1 MMKNWYLTSLHDH
14 TIQRKGMKTKDKDEA
29 SNVDELFPQ
38 DVGKW
43 LWGPRVQIE
52 FLTFWVSNR
61 DFHNEKVLRTSMRVT
76 FTCCVIWRSLVVL
89 GRGQKC
95 QLFFRNFR
103 HTYLSGFWRYNSEQ
117 VTKNYLRDQENRL
130 ACTRKARAE
139 TAPLPSHIWKKLGI
153 HHITCYIFWRAAR
166 AQPRDR
172 PFGARQSILLI
183 TEMLFVTS
191 LAV

>member
-95 QLFFRNFR
+95 RLFFFATSDIPISAAFEDTIASKLPKIISVIRKIDWRALEKRARKPRLCPAIFGKSWEFIILHVTYFGAQCARN
-103 HTYLSGFWRYNSEQ
+103 
-117 VTKNYLRDQENRL
+117 
-130 ACTRKARAE
+130 RAI
-139 TAPLPSHIWKKLGI
+139 APLVHANLFYWSRRW
-153 HHITCYIFWRAAR
+153 F
-166 AQPRDR
+166 
-172 PFGARQSILLI
+172 LL
-183 TEMLFVTS
+183 LH
-191 LAV
+191 